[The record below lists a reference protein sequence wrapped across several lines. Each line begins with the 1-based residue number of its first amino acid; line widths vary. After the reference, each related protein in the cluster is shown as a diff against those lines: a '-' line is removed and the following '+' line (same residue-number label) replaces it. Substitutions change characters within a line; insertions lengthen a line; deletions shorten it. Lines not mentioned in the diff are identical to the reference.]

1 MLPLKTIALFMVS
14 SGTNEIKGLRVFMYK
29 FIFVLLLCC
38 TNSFAN
44 NSQKY
49 CDHWGDI
56 ARAAMTSR
64 QAGVPLKVMLML
76 VSDETAVG
84 ILRAAYDQVQLESVA
99 QQQISIDRFVET
111 VVSECLK

>member
-1 MLPLKTIALFMVS
+1 MQPLKTIVHFTVS
-14 SGTNEIKGLRVFMYK
+14 SSSIEIKWLRFFKHKV
-29 FIFVLLLCC
+29 IFVLLLCC

-44 NSQKY
+44 NSQQY

-84 ILRAAYDQVQLESVA
+84 ILRAAYDQVQLESAV
-99 QQQISIDRFVET
+99 QRQISIDRFVEI